1 MHSETKK
8 RVLVTAAG
16 SGIGLAIARAFVQQ
30 GAAVAI
36 CDISE
41 SNLSSAISAIPEAH
55 GWVTDV
61 ADPQQV
67 DQLFDHV
74 EQQLGGLDV
83 LVNNAGIG
91 GPTAHVEEIRPADWD
106 RTMAVNINGQFYC
119 ARRAVPLI
127 KAAGGGSIVNISSIA
142 GRLGFPLRTPY
153 AASKWAVIGFTKS
166 LAMELGPDGIRVN
179 ALLPGFVNNERTRG
193 IITAKAAATGV
204 TTDELEREIFS
215 RISLGRYVT
224 SEDIA
229 EMAVFVCSDA
239 GRHISGQAISV
250 CGNVESMC

>member
-166 LAMELGPDGIRVN
+166 GNWARM
-179 ALLPGFVNNERTRG
+179 AFVSTRCCQG
-193 IITAKAAATGV
+193 
-204 TTDELEREIFS
+204 S
-215 RISLGRYVT
+215 
-224 SEDIA
+224 
-229 EMAVFVCSDA
+229 
-239 GRHISGQAISV
+239 
-250 CGNVESMC
+250 

>member
-166 LAMELGPDGIRVN
+166 LAMVIGPGWHSCQRAVARVRKQR
-179 ALLPGFVNNERTRG
+179 ADTR
-193 IITAKAAATGV
+193 
-204 TTDELEREIFS
+204 
-215 RISLGRYVT
+215 
-224 SEDIA
+224 
-229 EMAVFVCSDA
+229 
-239 GRHISGQAISV
+239 HNHGQ
-250 CGNVESMC
+250 G